1 MPPEQDFFAGVEQK
15 QNPKP
20 RHRQVYAFVACVVL
34 FLMSVGVVQIHSYI
48 VSQEVTYS
56 SSVSNSNAPFSRSS
70 PVPLVKNEILPIATA
85 VVNSQRPAV
94 SPSQPPLPVISPVT
108 AWAYLVGNVATGQV
122 YLAKNVS
129 EVLPIASISK
139 LTATLVARQ
148 FMNQNQLVPITQQVL
163 DVYSD
168 SYGLEL
174 GEQFPVSEIY
184 YPILLQSN
192 DNAVE
197 ALAFTYGN
205 TAGTVIATST
215 ASSTTASSTDVAS
228 STDTAF
234 VEKMNEYASELGMTR
249 SHFIDA
255 SGLSDG
261 NVSTAADMFTLAK
274 FLYTDKLDDK
284 IFTPNIFAITTMPS
298 VFIAT
303 TSDHGSHD
311 FLNINPFAGDPDF
324 LGGKTGR
331 TYAAGETMLSIFNYQ
346 APAGNVVG
354 GQTKSDPI
362 VVIVLHSDFGTRE
375 ADTEKLLTEVEDG
388 IAAGKY

>member
-1 MPPEQDFFAGVEQK
+1 MPPEQDFFVGAEEK
-15 QNPKP
+15 PKP
-20 RHRQVYAFVACVVL
+20 RRRQMSALIACMVL
-34 FLMSVGVVQIHSYI
+34 LLVLVGSERIHSYI
-48 VSQEVTYS
+48 ISQKVNYS
-56 SSVSNSNAPFSRSS
+56 STTPVSGSLNVSS
-70 PVPLVKNEILPIATA
+70 KVPLVKNGILPITPTLK
-85 VVNSQRPAV
+85 STSMPAV
-94 SPSQPPLPVISPVT
+94 SQPPVISPIT
-108 AWAYLVGNVATGQV
+108 AWAYLVGNIATGQV
-122 YLAKNVS
+122 YLAKDVN

-197 ALAFTYGN
+197 ALAFAYGDP
-205 TAGTVIATST
+205 TTIASTIAVVATST
-215 ASSTTASSTDVAS
+215 VSSITASSSDS
-228 STDTAF
+228 AF
-234 VEKMNEYASELGMTR
+234 VEKMNEYASELGMTH

-261 NVSTAADMFTLAK
+261 NVSTAADLFSLAK

-311 FLNINPFAGDPDF
+311 FVNINPFAGDPAF

-331 TYAAGETMLSIFNYQ
+331 TYAAGETMLSIFNFQ
-346 APAGNVVG
+346 TVVG
-354 GQTKSDPI
+354 GQEKSYPI
-362 VVIVLHSDFGTRE
+362 VVIVLHSDFGTRQV
-375 ADTEKLLTEVEDG
+375 DTEKLLTEVENEIG
-388 IAAGKY
+388 NGVPAGKY